1 MGFRRIVALP
11 VLAGLAG
18 ATGVVALGATTFAD
32 PAPETPA
39 IGGQLLDP
47 NALQVVL
54 APPASANT
62 TAPPSTDT
70 PTTTPPSTV
79 EPFAVTQPASPAAP
93 DTEPGVS
100 STTSPSPP
108 NLVTDVL
115 SLLGLPTAPCSGPQC
130 DETDVGCTGD
140 SPVCFQFRS

>member
-47 NALQVVL
+47 NAIQVML

-62 TAPPSTDT
+62 TRTAD
-70 PTTTPPSTV
+70 TTTPAATAPSTIESFEV
-79 EPFAVTQPASPAAP
+79 APPTPPAAP
-93 DTEPGVS
+93 DTGSPASS
-100 STTSPSPP
+100 STTPAPD
-108 NLVTDVL
+108 LVTGVL
-115 SLLGLPTAPCSGPQC
+115 TLLGLPTAPCSGPQC

-140 SPVCFQFRS
+140 NPVCVQFRS

>member
-1 MGFRRIVALP
+1 MGFRRIVVLP

-18 ATGVVALGATTFAD
+18 ATGVVVLGATTFAD
-32 PAPETPA
+32 LTADP
-39 IGGQLLDP
+39 GGRGSAARSERCP
-47 NALQVVL
+47 GRA
-54 APPASANT
+54 APPASACNT

-70 PTTTPPSTV
+70 PTTVPSTV
-79 EPFAVTQPASPAAP
+79 EPFAVTQPAPPAAP
-93 DTEPGVS
+93 DTEPGAS

-130 DETDVGCTGD
+130 DETAVGCTGD